1 MNSYM
6 NAMRRYFEF
15 SGRSNRSEFWLFVLF
30 TIIILVLAMVI
41 DRLAL
46 GSEGP
51 GVLYFI
57 VALAHLIP
65 GISVSVRRLHDIDR
79 TGLWVLLFALAPTLI
94 WVVGL
99 IIMGGSIMMMMGG
112 TDASAAAG
120 FATMGM
126 GFMLIGLINLIIAIV
141 AIVFYVTPGTPGPN
155 TYGPPPV

>member
-1 MNSYM
+1 MNGYM

-30 TIIILVLAMVI
+30 TIIILVIAMII

-57 VALAHLIP
+57 VALVHLIP

-155 TYGPPPV
+155 TYGPPPA